1 MLLQEAIPFP
11 DIEILKMNTQ
21 YIHHV
26 WLVDELVPIHRA
38 SA

>member
-1 MLLQEAIPFP
+1 MLLQEAIPLP
-11 DIEILKMNTQ
+11 DTEILKMNAQ
-21 YIHHV
+21 SIHHV